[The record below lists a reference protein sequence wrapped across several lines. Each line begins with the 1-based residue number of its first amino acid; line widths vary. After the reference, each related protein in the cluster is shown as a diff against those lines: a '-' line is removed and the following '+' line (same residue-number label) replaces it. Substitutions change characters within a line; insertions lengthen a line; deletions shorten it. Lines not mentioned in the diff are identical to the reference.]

1 MMFFTRTDD
10 YQEMCD
16 TNKNVTK
23 MGVII
28 RRVYC
33 NWVFKW
39 KTPLTLEGHNFYKS
53 KHSLWRGITST
64 NLNGHFGGGIT
75 FTNLNAHFGGA

>member
-1 MMFFTRTDD
+1 MMFFTKTND
-10 YQEMCD
+10 YQELCD

-33 NWVFKW
+33 NWVFKMEDP
-39 KTPLTLEGHNFYKS
+39 TY
-53 KHSLWRGITST
+53 
-64 NLNGHFGGGIT
+64 
-75 FTNLNAHFGGA
+75 FGGA

>member
-1 MMFFTRTDD
+1 MMFFTKTDD

-28 RRVYC
+28 RRVYS
-33 NWVFKW
+33 NWVFRLED
-39 KTPLTLEGHNFYKS
+39 LTY
-53 KHSLWRGITST
+53 
-64 NLNGHFGGGIT
+64 
-75 FTNLNAHFGGA
+75 FGGA